1 MRQSLSPKG
10 TEAILKPNS
19 KGENKKENTD
29 KINQIK
35 IICLLKDAIK
45 RVKNKYKPSSGR
57 VYLPC
62 TKLTKN

>member
-29 KINQIK
+29 KIN
-35 IICLLKDAIK
+35 
-45 RVKNKYKPSSGR
+45 
-57 VYLPC
+57 
-62 TKLTKN
+62 